1 MQARPMTAEELM
13 LLIGGVALLV
23 VLFTGSMFVFF
34 RRFLNKER
42 EKAKAF
48 REGKANERDRT

>member
-1 MQARPMTAEELM
+1 MSAGELI

-23 VLFTGSMFVFF
+23 VLFTGTMFVFF
-34 RRFLNKER
+34 RRFLNKES

-48 REGKANERDRT
+48 REANRGESQDVSGT